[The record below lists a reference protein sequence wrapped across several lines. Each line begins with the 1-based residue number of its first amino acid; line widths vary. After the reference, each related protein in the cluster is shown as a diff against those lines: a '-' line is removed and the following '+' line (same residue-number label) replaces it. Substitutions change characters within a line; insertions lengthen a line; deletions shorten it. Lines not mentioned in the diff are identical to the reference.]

1 MSGTNVLKRA
11 ELYLRTVRMT
21 FSIKKLRKHK
31 VRKVIC
37 SNYCFNICEV
47 TEEVGISIT
56 TCYEILTENLGMP
69 LVAAKFVLRLLIE
82 DWKQNRVDVS
92 KEIVDHANADEKE
105 CHHRC

>member
-1 MSGTNVLKRA
+1 M
-11 ELYLRTVRMT
+11 
-21 FSIKKLRKHK
+21 
-31 VRKVIC
+31 IC
-37 SNYCFNICEV
+37 SNYCLNIREV

-56 TCYEILTENLGMP
+56 TCYEILTEDLGMP

-82 DWKQNRVDVS
+82 DLKQNHVDVS